1 LVKDNAMPF
10 PHRINSDGTIDSIC
24 DQCFVT
30 VGTSTAEPEL
40 RELEAAH
47 ACEPARVAYYH
58 RLDLKAKRPP
68 ADHHEHQPNH
78 QINSAHTRR

>member
-1 LVKDNAMPF
+1 MPF

-40 RELEAAH
+40 KELEAAH
-47 ACEPARVAYYH
+47 ACEPSRVAYYH
-58 RLDLKAKRPP
+58 RLDPTAKRPP
-68 ADHHEHQPNH
+68 AEHRDDHPTRQT
-78 QINSAHTRR
+78 NSVLNRR